1 MNGISLN
8 FFKKLVLNF
17 DLHILFPKKKSNSH
31 LKKHKKN
38 YTKCLRFRHL
48 MENCAIKKPTLN
60 LIQDKKQKQH
70 DNQQNQDTQIFN
82 KQKSKCKFLTIVQS
96 TR

>member
-1 MNGISLN
+1 
-8 FFKKLVLNF
+8 
-17 DLHILFPKKKSNSH
+17 
-31 LKKHKKN
+31 
-38 YTKCLRFRHL
+38 
-48 MENCAIKKPTLN
+48 MENCAIKQPTLN